1 MKPGSPSQHQGAQHE
16 EAAANFLEQQ
26 GLSIVARN
34 FHCKMGELDIIAA
47 GKNLH
52 FVEVRY
58 RASNR
63 YGSAAASVTKAKQ
76 RRIQRSAEVFL
87 QRHPRFRNH
96 RAQFDV
102 MAISGTN
109 YPPKMDW
116 IESAF

>member
-1 MKPGSPSQHQGAQHE
+1 MKPGSPSQHRGAAHE
-16 EAAANFLEQQ
+16 DAAAKFLEHQ

-34 FHCKMGELDIIAA
+34 FHCKLGELDIVAA
-47 GKNLH
+47 GQNLH

-58 RASNR
+58 RATDR

-76 RRIQRSAEVFL
+76 RRIQRSAEYFL
-87 QRHPRFRNH
+87 QRHPRFRKH

-102 MAISGTN
+102 VAISGTN
-109 YPPKMDW
+109 YSPKMLW